1 MFKKIKIIFLV
12 VVLLMCFVGCGSKED
27 TKQIFLS
34 SFNMYI
40 PESWEIDESLADL
53 DTMAFYTDFSD
64 DSVYY
69 MLFLSVNTSS
79 YKITSSDLVS
89 KLERVISKDEFT
101 DVSDVVS
108 KDLDG
113 MIGYYIE
120 YKQSDAKGDKYYRD
134 YAFATGDE
142 MIEMSFTTNKK
153 DFSKIEKVVDT
164 LKADNFD

>member
-1 MFKKIKIIFLV
+1 MFKKIKVIFLV

-69 MLFLSVNTSS
+69 S
-79 YKITSSDLVS
+79 
-89 KLERVISKDEFT
+89 
-101 DVSDVVS
+101 
-108 KDLDG
+108 
-113 MIGYYIE
+113 
-120 YKQSDAKGDKYYRD
+120 
-134 YAFATGDE
+134 
-142 MIEMSFTTNKK
+142 
-153 DFSKIEKVVDT
+153 
-164 LKADNFD
+164 